1 MEAGGGRGEQVEG
14 GEAWRQVPFPGRGPV
29 PGLLTETLGHSFRD
43 LSLSLMRP
51 AGESS
56 WHPVSS
62 GIPDCYHNVTH
73 LPIGVTV
80 RFRVACANRAGQGP
94 FSNPSEKVFIRGMQG
109 EWSGG
114 QQRRK
119 GTLNPWSTSSEH
131 HGFALRAA
139 MIMIFLFST

>member
-1 MEAGGGRGEQVEG
+1 MEG

-29 PGLLTETLGHSFRD
+29 PGLLTESTRSLGHSFCD
-43 LSLSLMRP
+43 LSLSLMPP

-62 GIPDCYHNVTH
+62 GILDCYHNVTH

-109 EWSGG
+109 QWSGG
-114 QQRRK
+114 DREGR
-119 GTLNPWSTSSEH
+119 GP
-131 HGFALRAA
+131 
-139 MIMIFLFST
+139 